1 ENFATFATFNQT
13 IGPLYRLMGRPVTP
27 AWDIKGWQ
35 FETTNGSTDE
45 SGQQLTI
52 KSRISNR
59 STQAL
64 PFPLVH
70 VSLVDRWEEIVASR
84 VLEPKEYLVGNPDPG
99 RPVTAGDN
107 FTAVITIAT
116 PAEEV
121 TGFKLNVCYRLDS
134 ARLSCAIED
143 FE

>member
-1 ENFATFATFNQT
+1 
-13 IGPLYRLMGRPVTP
+13 MGRPVTP
-27 AWDIKGWQ
+27 AWDVKGWQ

-84 VLEPKEYLVGNPDPG
+84 VLEPKEYLAGSPDPG

-107 FTAVITIAT
+107 FTAIITIAT

-121 TGFKLNVCYRLDS
+121 TGFKLNVCYRLDP

-143 FE
+143 FK